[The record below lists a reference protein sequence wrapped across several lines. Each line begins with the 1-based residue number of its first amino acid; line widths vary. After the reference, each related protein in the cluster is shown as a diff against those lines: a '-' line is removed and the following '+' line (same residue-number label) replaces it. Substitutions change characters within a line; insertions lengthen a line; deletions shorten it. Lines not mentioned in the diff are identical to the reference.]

1 MLWGLCW
8 AQTWIM
14 SLEIVIKA
22 QTLEIES
29 TQLTPQLARERERER
44 HPNPWDKGE
53 GCLENQGSCTA
64 EKHVK
69 KVIKHVTKELS

>member
-29 TQLTPQLARERERER
+29 SQLTPQLARERERER
-44 HPNPWDKGE
+44 GIQIHGIKVKGVSRIR
-53 GCLENQGSCTA
+53 GLVRQKNM
-64 EKHVK
+64 
-69 KVIKHVTKELS
+69 